1 MEKSTQPVALFL
13 SADDLKNKAIYS
25 NTLYLASE
33 TTKMRDNGQDM
44 YIMLNHDDG
53 SHKFPVLHIF
63 RKTEGSLK
71 IWSNKAELE
80 KIQPLYQEIVNMAF
94 KQRRIIELLGSY
106 GVQPNK
112 AMIKD
117 LYNLIFQQ

>member
-1 MEKSTQPVALFL
+1 MEKSIQPLALFL
-13 SADDLKNKAIYS
+13 SVDDLKNKATYS
-25 NTLYLASE
+25 NTLYQASE
-33 TTKMRDNGQDM
+33 LVKMLDDGQDM

-53 SHKFPVLHIF
+53 SHKFLALHII
-63 RKTEGSLK
+63 RKTLDSLK
-71 IWSNKAELE
+71 IWSNKVELE
-80 KIQPLYQEIVNMAF
+80 KIQPLYQEIVNIAF

-112 AMIKD
+112 ALIKD

>member
-1 MEKSTQPVALFL
+1 MEKFIQPVALFL

-25 NTLYLASE
+25 NTLYQASE
-33 TTKMRDNGQDM
+33 ITKMLDNGCDM

-71 IWSNKAELE
+71 IWSNKVELE
-80 KIQPLYQEIVNMAF
+80 KIQPLYQEMVNIAF

-106 GVQPNK
+106 GIKPNK